1 MRLYHSWRVAPKKYT
16 RYIIGLCQVSRIGLV
31 ILLLLSGCVAP
42 RVTQAQ
48 ITVNIT
54 VDGQKDQVL
63 IPAGSTAQAAL
74 IAAKVNLNP
83 LDRSDPPFY
92 TVLTDGANV
101 RLIRVREEFK
111 VEQVVIPYE
120 HQVLRNESM
129 PEGETRLSQPGVNGI
144 QENTYRI
151 VYENGVEILRSPV
164 KSVVV
169 KEAVPEIMM
178 VGSQAPFTPIQIPGR
193 LAYLQ
198 GGNAWVM
205 EKTTGNRRPV
215 VNSGDLDGR
224 IFFLSPDGTWLLY
237 TRRST
242 KEGTINSL
250 WVTKVNDDSGMT
262 IDLQAANVVHF
273 AAFAPDSITIA
284 YSTVEPRSIAPGW
297 QANND
302 LVTVTIGISGFT
314 SRPIVKLDPNS
325 GGVYGWWGTNF
336 AWAPDGN
343 RMAYSRPDGV
353 GILEFGKSDLI
364 PLLNITPLQT
374 GSDWAWVPGLTWGP
388 DGKELYTV
396 DHVPQ
401 QGASSPEVSPLF
413 DLTAV
418 PLEGGA
424 PIRLVSQVGMFAYPV
439 PSPVQHLD
447 SDEDAYQVAFLQAIF
462 PTQSE
467 TSNYRLNVMDRD
479 GSNQRVLFPPEGA
492 PGLKPQQVAWSPL
505 VADGKNTRMIAVIY
519 QDNIWLVNATDGQAY
534 QITGDGLT
542 HRVDWK

>member
-1 MRLYHSWRVAPKKYT
+1 
-16 RYIIGLCQVSRIGLV
+16 
-31 ILLLLSGCVAP
+31 
-42 RVTQAQ
+42 
-48 ITVNIT
+48 
-54 VDGQKDQVL
+54 
-63 IPAGSTAQAAL
+63 
-74 IAAKVNLNP
+74 
-83 LDRSDPPFY
+83 
-92 TVLTDGANV
+92 
-101 RLIRVREEFK
+101 
-111 VEQVVIPYE
+111 
-120 HQVLRNESM
+120 
-129 PEGETRLSQPGVNGI
+129 
-144 QENTYRI
+144 
-151 VYENGVEILRSPV
+151 
-164 KSVVV
+164 
-169 KEAVPEIMM
+169 
-178 VGSQAPFTPIQIPGR
+178 
-193 LAYLQ
+193 
-198 GGNAWVM
+198 
-205 EKTTGNRRPV
+205 
-215 VNSGDLDGR
+215 
-224 IFFLSPDGTWLLY
+224 LY

-273 AAFAPDSITIA
+273 AAFAPNSLTIA

-302 LVTVTIGISGFT
+302 LITVIIGASGFVT
-314 SRPIVKLDPNS
+314 RPIVKLDPNS

-424 PIRLVSQVGMFAYPV
+424 PIRMISQVGMFAYPV

-447 SDEDAYQVAFLQAIF
+447 NDEDAYQVAFLQAIF

-505 VADGKNTRMIAVIY
+505 VADGKDTRMIAVIY